1 MGEGKSNRKEGKVEK
16 LGIDQTTINSSQ
28 KVKRDIIFNKWP
40 FLIFSSSEGIP
51 KGRGTVG
58 DMSPSLLTAL
68 RRKQLLI
75 VAGDVETNP
84 GPGMNLIIY
93 KVCTSSYMY
102 IYSRCV
108 YS

>member
-1 MGEGKSNRKEGKVEK
+1 MG
-16 LGIDQTTINSSQ
+16 
-28 KVKRDIIFNKWP
+28 DI
-40 FLIFSSSEGIP
+40 
-51 KGRGTVG
+51 
-58 DMSPSLLTAL
+58 SPSLLTAL

-102 IYSRCV
+102 IYIVDV
-108 YS
+108 YTVDIYIL